1 MSDFVVSSLKY
12 RPSNFEN
19 VVGQEHVTKT
29 LKNSIL
35 DKKIPSAILFCG
47 PRGVGKTSCA
57 RIFARE
63 INDFNS
69 TDDLSFNIF
78 ELDAASNNKVEDI
91 RDLID
96 KVRIPPQSGKYK
108 VYIIDEVHML
118 SKNAENAFLKT
129 LEEPPPYIVFILAT
143 TEKNKILP
151 TILSRCQIYDFNR
164 ISENEIFENLKL
176 ICNKEEVTF
185 EDEALNIIAKKS
197 DGSLRDSLTILDRVI
212 SFTNKK
218 ISLKETSAILNVLDD
233 ETYIEI
239 VDNTINGF
247 LVKVITIFNE
257 LSDKGFDEKE
267 FMIGL
272 ANHFRNLL
280 IVKSSSSENLISN
293 KSSLELFKRQADKI
307 SKSEI
312 VNTISKIEY
321 SIFKYSEIE
330 NKKLLVE
337 ILLMKISSIKDEY
350 SGNETSEIEKKK
362 SELKKPDQ
370 NQEITN
376 SFEKKES
383 PKIEKDFKENEI
395 ELKSK
400 EEEEEV
406 VEEEEEVVV
415 EEEVDTNKVNTDI
428 SAFSLSSL
436 KVKKKVN
443 DEIKKIED
451 SKEKENQDLDLN
463 NLKEKWNLYSNELE
477 KKGKGNFSSLLTLNE
492 PTIEDKTKIVY
503 NVPTKSSK
511 KELIEI
517 KEDLSRFL
525 KSSLKNDYLVLK
537 FEVNNEVNKEFFLTP
552 KEKYEKLKEINPT
565 IEKLKTDLKLDF

>member
-151 TILSRCQIYDFNR
+151 TILSRCQIYNFNR

-280 IVKSSSSENLISN
+280 IVKSSSYENLISN
-293 KSSLELFKRQADKI
+293 KSSLELFKKQADKI

-370 NQEITN
+370 NKEITN

-400 EEEEEV
+400 EEEVEV
-406 VEEEEEVVV
+406 EVEV
-415 EEEVDTNKVNTDI
+415 EVDTNKVNTDI

>member
-164 ISENEIFENLKL
+164 ISENEIFENLKQ

-197 DGSLRDSLTILDRVI
+197 DGSLRDSLTILDRVV

-293 KSSLELFKRQADKI
+293 KSSLELFKKQADKI

-312 VNTISKIEY
+312 VNTISKIEH

-337 ILLMKISSIKDEY
+337 ILLMKISSLKDEY
-350 SGNETSEIEKKK
+350 SGNETSKIEKKK

-370 NQEITN
+370 NQEISK

-400 EEEEEV
+400 KEL
-406 VEEEEEVVV
+406 
-415 EEEVDTNKVNTDI
+415 DTNKINTDV

-463 NLKEKWNLYSNELE
+463 NLKEKWNLYSGELE

-492 PTIEDKTKIVY
+492 PTIEDKIKIVY

-537 FEVNNEVNKEFFLTP
+537 FEVNNDVNKEFFLTP

>member
-19 VVGQEHVTKT
+19 VIGQEYVTKT

-63 INDFNS
+63 INDFNF

-197 DGSLRDSLTILDRVI
+197 DGSLRDSLTILDRVV

-239 VDNTINGF
+239 IDNTINGF
-247 LVKVITIFNE
+247 LVNVITIFNE

-293 KSSLELFKRQADKI
+293 KSSLELFKKQADKI
-307 SKSEI
+307 SKLEI
-312 VNTISKIEY
+312 LNTISKIEH

-337 ILLMKISSIKDEY
+337 ILLMKISSIKDED
-350 SGNETSEIEKKK
+350 SGNETSDIEKKK

-370 NQEITN
+370 NQEITS

-400 EEEEEV
+400 KEI
-406 VEEEEEVVV
+406 
-415 EEEVDTNKVNTDI
+415 DTNKINTDV
-428 SAFSLSSL
+428 SALSLSSL

-451 SKEKENQDLDLN
+451 SKEKGNQDLDLN

-477 KKGKGNFSSLLTLNE
+477 KKGKGNFSSLLTLNK

-537 FEVNNEVNKEFFLTP
+537 FEVNIEANKEFFLTP

>member
-1 MSDFVVSSLKY
+1 MSEFVVSSLKY

-19 VVGQEHVTKT
+19 VIGQEHVTKT

-63 INDFNS
+63 INDFSSN
-69 TDDLSFNIF
+69 DDLSFNIF

-164 ISENEIFENLKL
+164 ISENGIFENLKQ
-176 ICNKEEVTF
+176 ICKKEEVKF

-197 DGSLRDSLTILDRVI
+197 DGSLRDSLTILDRVV
-212 SFTNKK
+212 SFTNKN
-218 ISLKETSAILNVLDD
+218 ISLKETSSILNVLDD
-233 ETYIEI
+233 ETYVDI
-239 VDNTINGF
+239 VNNTINGF
-247 LVKVITIFNE
+247 LVEVITIFNE

-280 IVKSSSSENLISN
+280 IVKSSNSENLLSN
-293 KSSLELFKRQADKI
+293 KSSFELFKKQADKI

-312 VNTISKIEY
+312 VNKISKIEH

-337 ILLMKISSIKDEY
+337 ILLMKISSVKDE
-350 SGNETSEIEKKK
+350 GLEVENGVIEKKK
-362 SELKKPDQ
+362 AELKKPEQ
-370 NQEITN
+370 VQETTN
-376 SFEKKES
+376 SIGKKES
-383 PKIEKDFKENEI
+383 QKIEKNFEKDDKNEI
-395 ELKSK
+395 ELESQK
-400 EEEEEV
+400 
-406 VEEEEEVVV
+406 
-415 EEEVDTNKVNTDI
+415 EVDTNKTSTDV

-443 DEIKKIED
+443 DEIKKIKD
-451 SKEKENQDLDLN
+451 SKEKENQEIEISHLR
-463 NLKEKWNLYSNELE
+463 EKWNLYSNELE

-492 PTIEDKTKIVY
+492 PSIEEKTKIVY

>member
-293 KSSLELFKRQADKI
+293 KSSLELFKKQADKI

-337 ILLMKISSIKDEY
+337 ILLMKISSIKDEH

-376 SFEKKES
+376 SFKKKES

-400 EEEEEV
+400 KEL
-406 VEEEEEVVV
+406 
-415 EEEVDTNKVNTDI
+415 DTNKINNDV

-463 NLKEKWNLYSNELE
+463 NLKEKWNLYSSELE

>member
-69 TDDLSFNIF
+69 TDDFSFNIF

-176 ICNKEEVTF
+176 ICNKEEVNF

-197 DGSLRDSLTILDRVI
+197 DGSLRDSLTILDRVV

-239 VDNTINGF
+239 IDNTINGF
-247 LVKVITIFNE
+247 LVNVITIFNE

-272 ANHFRNLL
+272 AIHFRNLL

-293 KSSLELFKRQADKI
+293 KSSLELFKKQADKI
-307 SKSEI
+307 SKLEI
-312 VNTISKIEY
+312 LNTISKIEH

-337 ILLMKISSIKDEY
+337 ILLMKISSIKDED
-350 SGNETSEIEKKK
+350 SGNETSDIEKKK

-370 NQEITN
+370 NQEITS

-383 PKIEKDFKENEI
+383 PKIEKNFKENEI

-400 EEEEEV
+400 KEI
-406 VEEEEEVVV
+406 
-415 EEEVDTNKVNTDI
+415 DTNKINTDV
-428 SAFSLSSL
+428 SALSLSSL

-451 SKEKENQDLDLN
+451 SKEKGNQDLDLN

>member
-293 KSSLELFKRQADKI
+293 KSSLELFKKQADKI

-312 VNTISKIEY
+312 VNTISKIEH

-350 SGNETSEIEKKK
+350 SGNETSEIEKK

-370 NQEITN
+370 NQEITK

-400 EEEEEV
+400 KEL
-406 VEEEEEVVV
+406 
-415 EEEVDTNKVNTDI
+415 DTNKINNDV

-492 PTIEDKTKIVY
+492 PTIEDKIKIVY

-537 FEVNNEVNKEFFLTP
+537 FEVNNDVNKEFFLTP

-565 IEKLKTDLKLDF
+565 IEKLKIDLKLDF

>member
-164 ISENEIFENLKL
+164 ISENEIFENLKQ

-197 DGSLRDSLTILDRVI
+197 DGSLRDSLTILDRVV

-293 KSSLELFKRQADKI
+293 KSSLELFKKQADKI

-312 VNTISKIEY
+312 VNIISKIEH

-400 EEEEEV
+400 KEL
-406 VEEEEEVVV
+406 
-415 EEEVDTNKVNTDI
+415 DTNKINTDV

-537 FEVNNEVNKEFFLTP
+537 FEVNNKVNKEFFLTP

>member
-164 ISENEIFENLKL
+164 ISENEIFENLKQ

-280 IVKSSSSENLISN
+280 IVKSLSSENLISN
-293 KSSLELFKRQADKI
+293 KSSLELFKKQAEKI

-350 SGNETSEIEKKK
+350 SGIETSEIEKKK

-400 EEEEEV
+400 KEL
-406 VEEEEEVVV
+406 
-415 EEEVDTNKVNTDI
+415 DTNKINTDV

-537 FEVNNEVNKEFFLTP
+537 FEVNNDVNKEFFLTP

-565 IEKLKTDLKLDF
+565 IEKLKIDLKLDF

>member
-293 KSSLELFKRQADKI
+293 KSSLELFKKQAEKI

-350 SGNETSEIEKKK
+350 SGNETGEIEKKK

-400 EEEEEV
+400 EEEEE
-406 VEEEEEVVV
+406 EEEE
-415 EEEVDTNKVNTDI
+415 DTNKVNTDI

-451 SKEKENQDLDLN
+451 SKEKENRDLDLN
-463 NLKEKWNLYSNELE
+463 NLKEKWNLYSDELE

>member
-267 FMIGL
+267 FLIGL

-280 IVKSSSSENLISN
+280 IVKSSGSENLISN
-293 KSSLELFKRQADKI
+293 KSSLELFKKQAEKI

-337 ILLMKISSIKDEY
+337 ILLMKISSLKDEY

-370 NQEITN
+370 NQEDTN

-383 PKIEKDFKENEI
+383 PKIEKDFKENKI

-400 EEEEEV
+400 KELY
-406 VEEEEEVVV
+406 
-415 EEEVDTNKVNTDI
+415 TNKINTEV

-537 FEVNNEVNKEFFLTP
+537 FEVNNKVNKEFFLTP

>member
-293 KSSLELFKRQADKI
+293 KSSLELYKRQADKI

-400 EEEEEV
+400 EEE
-406 VEEEEEVVV
+406 
-415 EEEVDTNKVNTDI
+415 DTNKVNTDV

>member
-164 ISENEIFENLKL
+164 ISENEIFENLKQ

-197 DGSLRDSLTILDRVI
+197 DGSLRDSLTILDRVV

-293 KSSLELFKRQADKI
+293 KSSLELFKKQADKI

-312 VNTISKIEY
+312 VNIISKIEH

-337 ILLMKISSIKDEY
+337 ILLMKISSLKDEY

-370 NQEITN
+370 NQEISK

-400 EEEEEV
+400 KEL
-406 VEEEEEVVV
+406 
-415 EEEVDTNKVNTDI
+415 DTNKINTDV

-463 NLKEKWNLYSNELE
+463 NLKEKWNLYSGELE

-492 PTIEDKTKIVY
+492 PTIEDKIKIVY

>member
-164 ISENEIFENLKL
+164 ISENEIFENLKQ

-197 DGSLRDSLTILDRVI
+197 DGSLRDSLTILDRVV

-293 KSSLELFKRQADKI
+293 KSSLELFKKQADKI

-312 VNTISKIEY
+312 VNTISKIEH

-337 ILLMKISSIKDEY
+337 ILLMKISSLKDEY

-370 NQEITN
+370 NQEISK

-400 EEEEEV
+400 KEL
-406 VEEEEEVVV
+406 
-415 EEEVDTNKVNTDI
+415 DTNKINTDV

>member
-293 KSSLELFKRQADKI
+293 KSSLELFKKQADKI

-370 NQEITN
+370 NQEIQK

-400 EEEEEV
+400 KEL
-406 VEEEEEVVV
+406 
-415 EEEVDTNKVNTDI
+415 DTNKINTDV

-492 PTIEDKTKIVY
+492 PTIEDKIKIVY

>member
-1 MSDFVVSSLKY
+1 MSEFVVSSLKY

-19 VVGQEHVTKT
+19 VIGQEHVTKT

-63 INDFNS
+63 INDFSSN
-69 TDDLSFNIF
+69 DDLSFNIF

-164 ISENEIFENLKL
+164 ISENGIFENLKQ
-176 ICNKEEVTF
+176 ICKKEEVKF

-197 DGSLRDSLTILDRVI
+197 DGSLRDSLTILDRVV
-212 SFTNKK
+212 SFTNKN
-218 ISLKETSAILNVLDD
+218 ISLKETSSILNVLDD
-233 ETYIEI
+233 ETYIDI
-239 VDNTINGF
+239 VNNTINGF
-247 LVKVITIFNE
+247 LVEVITIFNE

-280 IVKSSSSENLISN
+280 IVKSSNSENLLSN
-293 KSSLELFKRQADKI
+293 KSSFELLKKQADKI

-312 VNTISKIEY
+312 VNKISKIEH

-337 ILLMKISSIKDEY
+337 ILLMKISSIKDE
-350 SGNETSEIEKKK
+350 GLEVENGVIEKKK
-362 SELKKPDQ
+362 AELKKPEQ
-370 NQEITN
+370 VQETTN
-376 SFEKKES
+376 SIGKKES
-383 PKIEKDFKENEI
+383 QKIEKNFEKDDKNEI
-395 ELKSK
+395 ELESK
-400 EEEEEV
+400 K
-406 VEEEEEVVV
+406 
-415 EEEVDTNKVNTDI
+415 EVDTNKTNTDV

-443 DEIKKIED
+443 DEIKKIKD
-451 SKEKENQDLDLN
+451 SKEKENQEIEISD
-463 NLKEKWNLYSNELE
+463 LKEKWNLYSNELE

-492 PTIEDKTKIVY
+492 PSIEEKTKIVY

>member
-164 ISENEIFENLKL
+164 ISENEIFENLKQ

-197 DGSLRDSLTILDRVI
+197 DGSLRDSLTILDRVV

-257 LSDKGFDEKE
+257 LNDKGFDEKE

-293 KSSLELFKRQADKI
+293 KSSLELFKKQADKI

-312 VNTISKIEY
+312 VNTISKIEH

-350 SGNETSEIEKKK
+350 SGNENSEIEKKK
-362 SELKKPDQ
+362 SELKKHNQ

-400 EEEEEV
+400 KEL
-406 VEEEEEVVV
+406 
-415 EEEVDTNKVNTDI
+415 DTNKINTDV

-463 NLKEKWNLYSNELE
+463 NLKEKWNLYSGELE

-492 PTIEDKTKIVY
+492 PTIEDKIKIVY

-537 FEVNNEVNKEFFLTP
+537 FEVNNDVNKEFFLTP

-565 IEKLKTDLKLDF
+565 IEKLKIDLKLDF

>member
-293 KSSLELFKRQADKI
+293 KSSLELFKKQADKI

-400 EEEEEV
+400 EEVEEEV
-406 VEEEEEVVV
+406 EV
-415 EEEVDTNKVNTDI
+415 EEVDTNKVNTDI

>member
-293 KSSLELFKRQADKI
+293 KSSLELFKKQAEKI

-400 EEEEEV
+400 EEEEE
-406 VEEEEEVVV
+406 EEEEEQ
-415 EEEVDTNKVNTDI
+415 EEDTNKVNTDI

-492 PTIEDKTKIVY
+492 PTIEDKIKIVY

>member
-293 KSSLELFKRQADKI
+293 KSSLELFKKQADKI

-400 EEEEEV
+400 EEEEE
-406 VEEEEEVVV
+406 EEEEE
-415 EEEVDTNKVNTDI
+415 EDTNKVNTDI

>member
-63 INDFNS
+63 INNFNS

-91 RDLID
+91 RDIID

-197 DGSLRDSLTILDRVI
+197 DGSLRDSLTILDRVV

-218 ISLKETSAILNVLDD
+218 ISLRETSAILNVLDD
-233 ETYIEI
+233 ETFIEI
-239 VDNTINGF
+239 VDNTINGY
-247 LVKVITIFNE
+247 LVKVISIFNE

-293 KSSLELFKRQADKI
+293 KSCLELFKNQADKI
-307 SKSEI
+307 SKSKI
-312 VNTISKIEY
+312 LNTISKIEL

-337 ILLMKISSIKDEY
+337 ILLMKISSIKDEH

-370 NQEITN
+370 NKEITN

-400 EEEEEV
+400 KEI
-406 VEEEEEVVV
+406 
-415 EEEVDTNKVNTDI
+415 DKNKINNDV

-443 DEIKKIED
+443 DENKKIED
-451 SKEKENQDLDLN
+451 SKEKENQDLDLS
-463 NLKEKWNLYSNELE
+463 NLKEKWNLYSSELE

-503 NVPTKSSK
+503 NVPTNSSK

>member
-233 ETYIEI
+233 ETYIKI

-293 KSSLELFKRQADKI
+293 KSSLELFKKQSDKI

-400 EEEEEV
+400 KEL
-406 VEEEEEVVV
+406 
-415 EEEVDTNKVNTDI
+415 DTNKINTDV

>member
-383 PKIEKDFKENEI
+383 PKIEKDFNENEI

-400 EEEEEV
+400 EEEEE
-406 VEEEEEVVV
+406 EEEVV
-415 EEEVDTNKVNTDI
+415 VDTNKVNNDI

>member
-164 ISENEIFENLKL
+164 ISENEIFENLKQ

-197 DGSLRDSLTILDRVI
+197 DGSLRDSLTILDRVV

-293 KSSLELFKRQADKI
+293 KSSLELFKKQADKI

-400 EEEEEV
+400 KEL
-406 VEEEEEVVV
+406 
-415 EEEVDTNKVNTDI
+415 DTNKINTDV

-463 NLKEKWNLYSNELE
+463 NLKEKWNLYSGELE

>member
-293 KSSLELFKRQADKI
+293 KSSLELFKKQADKI

-400 EEEEEV
+400 EEEEE
-406 VEEEEEVVV
+406 EEEE
-415 EEEVDTNKVNTDI
+415 DTNKVNTDI

>member
-197 DGSLRDSLTILDRVI
+197 DGSLRDSLTILDRVV
-212 SFTNKK
+212 SFTNKN
-218 ISLKETSAILNVLDD
+218 ISLKETSSILNVLDD
-233 ETYIEI
+233 ETYIDI
-239 VDNTINGF
+239 VNNTINGF
-247 LVKVITIFNE
+247 LVEVITIFNE

-280 IVKSSSSENLISN
+280 IVKSSNSENLLSN
-293 KSSLELFKRQADKI
+293 KSSFELLKKQADKI

-312 VNTISKIEY
+312 VNKISKIEH

-337 ILLMKISSIKDEY
+337 ILLMKISSIKDE
-350 SGNETSEIEKKK
+350 GLEVENGVIEKKK
-362 SELKKPDQ
+362 S
-370 NQEITN
+370 
-376 SFEKKES
+376 
-383 PKIEKDFKENEI
+383 
-395 ELKSK
+395 
-400 EEEEEV
+400 
-406 VEEEEEVVV
+406 
-415 EEEVDTNKVNTDI
+415 
-428 SAFSLSSL
+428 
-436 KVKKKVN
+436 
-443 DEIKKIED
+443 
-451 SKEKENQDLDLN
+451 
-463 NLKEKWNLYSNELE
+463 
-477 KKGKGNFSSLLTLNE
+477 
-492 PTIEDKTKIVY
+492 
-503 NVPTKSSK
+503 
-511 KELIEI
+511 
-517 KEDLSRFL
+517 
-525 KSSLKNDYLVLK
+525 
-537 FEVNNEVNKEFFLTP
+537 
-552 KEKYEKLKEINPT
+552 
-565 IEKLKTDLKLDF
+565 

>member
-197 DGSLRDSLTILDRVI
+197 DGSLRDSLTILDRVV

-293 KSSLELFKRQADKI
+293 KSSLELFKKQADKI

-312 VNTISKIEY
+312 VNTISKIEH

-400 EEEEEV
+400 EEEEE
-406 VEEEEEVVV
+406 EEVK
-415 EEEVDTNKVNTDI
+415 VDTNKVNNDI

>member
-197 DGSLRDSLTILDRVI
+197 DGSLRDSLTILDRVV

-239 VDNTINGF
+239 VDNIINGF

-267 FMIGL
+267 FLIGL

-280 IVKSSSSENLISN
+280 IVKSSGSENLISN
-293 KSSLELFKRQADKI
+293 KSSLELFKKQAEKI

-337 ILLMKISSIKDEY
+337 ILLMKISSLKDEY

-370 NQEITN
+370 NQEDTN

-383 PKIEKDFKENEI
+383 PKIEKDFKENKI

-400 EEEEEV
+400 KELY
-406 VEEEEEVVV
+406 
-415 EEEVDTNKVNTDI
+415 TNKINTEV

-511 KELIEI
+511 KELVEI

>member
-293 KSSLELFKRQADKI
+293 KSSLELFKKQADKI

-400 EEEEEV
+400 EEE
-406 VEEEEEVVV
+406 VVV
-415 EEEVDTNKVNTDI
+415 EVEEVDTNKVNTDI

>member
-176 ICNKEEVTF
+176 ICNKEDVTF

-280 IVKSSSSENLISN
+280 IVKSSNSENLISN
-293 KSSLELFKRQADKI
+293 KSSLELFKKQADKI

-337 ILLMKISSIKDEY
+337 ILLMKISSLKDEY
-350 SGNETSEIEKKK
+350 SGNETSKIEKKK

-370 NQEITN
+370 NQEISK

-400 EEEEEV
+400 KEL
-406 VEEEEEVVV
+406 
-415 EEEVDTNKVNTDI
+415 DTNKINTDV

-537 FEVNNEVNKEFFLTP
+537 FEVNNDVNKEFFLTP

>member
-1 MSDFVVSSLKY
+1 MSKFIVSSLKY
-12 RPSNFEN
+12 RPNLFEK
-19 VVGQEHVTKT
+19 VIGQEHITKT
-29 LKNSIL
+29 LKNSIA
-35 DKKIPSAILFCG
+35 DQKIPSAILFCG

-63 INDFNS
+63 INKFTLN
-69 TDDLSFNIF
+69 DDISFNIF

-96 KVRIPPQSGKYK
+96 KVRIPPQSGNYK

-118 SKNAENAFLKT
+118 SKSAENAFLKT

-164 ISENEIFENLKL
+164 VNENEITNNLQQICENENVEYD
-176 ICNKEEVTF
+176 I
-185 EDEALNIIAKKS
+185 EALKIISGKS
-197 DGSLRDSLTILDRVI
+197 DGSIRDSLTILDRLI
-212 SFTNKK
+212 SFTNKN
-218 ISLKETSAILNVLDD
+218 ITIEETSKTLNVLDE
-233 ETYIEI
+233 ETYINI
-239 VDNTINGF
+239 VEKIIKGSIVEVIIIFNTI
-247 LVKVITIFNE
+247 T
-257 LSDKGFDEKE
+257 DKGFDEKE
-267 FMIGL
+267 FLVGL

-293 KSSLELFKRQADKI
+293 ISSLELFKKQADKI

-312 VNTISKIEY
+312 VNTISKIEH

-330 NKKLLVE
+330 NKRLLVE
-337 ILLMKISSIKDEY
+337 ILLMKISSIKDGF

-400 EEEEEV
+400 K
-406 VEEEEEVVV
+406 
-415 EEEVDTNKVNTDI
+415 EVDTNKINTDV

-451 SKEKENQDLDLN
+451 SKKKENQDLNLN
-463 NLKEKWNLYSNELE
+463 NLKEKWNLYSGELE

-492 PTIEDKTKIVY
+492 PTIEDKIKIVY

-511 KELIEI
+511 KELTEI

>member
-164 ISENEIFENLKL
+164 ISENEIFENLKQ

-197 DGSLRDSLTILDRVI
+197 DGSLRDSLTILDRVV

-293 KSSLELFKRQADKI
+293 KSSLELFKKQADKI

-337 ILLMKISSIKDEY
+337 ILLMKISSLKDEY

-370 NQEITN
+370 NQEISK

-400 EEEEEV
+400 KEL
-406 VEEEEEVVV
+406 
-415 EEEVDTNKVNTDI
+415 DTNKINTDV

-463 NLKEKWNLYSNELE
+463 NLKEKWNLYSGELE

-492 PTIEDKTKIVY
+492 PTIEDKIKIVY

-537 FEVNNEVNKEFFLTP
+537 FEVNNDVNKEFFLTP